1 MDVDTEITTKTRP
14 VYRPTEERPELAT
27 ELTTWRSSAHSSDE
41 SAWLWPLGDILSD
54 KSINL
59 LARAQSGTL
68 KTAADVQTLLSET
81 DEWTLCWADAILKAI
96 RDYDS
101 GLALLATKQEN
112 PSRTAPLPCL
122 LATLKLRLRLLLTL
136 LSSMLPKKMDHQ
148 LPLSSLTPEKL
159 KTSLLPALMI
169 RTLLHS

>member
-59 LARAQSGTL
+59 LARAQTGTL
-68 KTAADVQTLLSET
+68 KTAANVQTLLSKT
-81 DEWTLCWADAILKAI
+81 DEWT
-96 RDYDS
+96 
-101 GLALLATKQEN
+101 
-112 PSRTAPLPCL
+112 
-122 LATLKLRLRLLLTL
+122 
-136 LSSMLPKKMDHQ
+136 
-148 LPLSSLTPEKL
+148 
-159 KTSLLPALMI
+159 
-169 RTLLHS
+169 